1 MVKCETLKYKMIVK
15 DYGVRR
21 TKRGRVGEREKKKEN
36 LSSEILEFILKQRKS

>member
-21 TKRGRVGEREKKKEN
+21 TKRGRVGEREKKKREPVIRN
-36 LSSEILEFILKQRKS
+36 T